1 MKKEENNNNIITEST
16 VIKQP
21 SEQEIK
27 DFLDVDALQAVEDT
41 HLELMTDEEIKQYLT
56 SDNKE

>member
-1 MKKEENNNNIITEST
+1 MKDNNNIITEST

-27 DFLDVDALQAVEDT
+27 DFLNTDASQAIENT
-41 HLELMTDEEIKQYLT
+41 HLKLMTDKKIEQYLT